1 MTSTVIFDMGNV
13 LINFSHEKACAQI
26 STLCDRPAHDIFRVL
41 FSSGLEMRYEAGQV
55 TREELLRQMEI
66 GLGCKLD
73 MQQVVE
79 AACDI
84 FWPKPDMEALAAGIK
99 AAGYRLVLLSNVN
112 EDHFEYIQAR
122 YDFPRL
128 FDEHV
133 LSYKVGACKPDDLI
147 YQRAITA
154 ARCDAS
160 KCLFIDDVQENVDAA
175 KRNGIPAV
183 LYRGT
188 SQLKNDLG
196 MHNITWNEGAT
207 AGSR

>member
-1 MTSTVIFDMGNV
+1 MGNV
-13 LINFSHEKACAQI
+13 LINFSHEKACEQI
-26 STLCDRPAHDIFRVL
+26 STLCDRSAHDIFRVL
-41 FSSGLEMRYEAGQV
+41 FSSGLEMRYEAGQL

-73 MQQVVE
+73 MQEVIR

-99 AAGYRLVLLSNVN
+99 SAGYRMVLLSNVN

-128 FDEHV
+128 FDELV
-133 LSYKVGACKPDDLI
+133 LSYKVGACKPDDRI
-147 YQRAITA
+147 YQQAIAA
-154 ARCDAS
+154 ARCDAE
-160 KCLFIDDVQENVDAA
+160 KCLFIDDVQENIDAA

-183 LYRGT
+183 LFRGAA
-188 SQLKNDLG
+188 QLKNDLAT
-196 MHNITWNEGAT
+196 HKIKWNEVAT